1 MLHVALLFTFYLG
14 PKARFD
20 ILCTGFTWF
29 LTSQLAA
36 SRPPGRL
43 RRLSIQESLANV
55 RKKEFLHN
63 SKAEHTKWHTKC
75 HRCTDLP
82 DDWGWRLRM
91 SVSWDKEYYDVRKH
105 VFCFALGHI
114 LLNLS
119 PANCHLFAALNIR
132 KVRFWPKKSSSGW
145 HTWNLVISTAQLDF
159 PWKNRESFDSSHAW
173 FMSWWQPF
181 LHKWGHFH
189 VTQKHGVCWQIFHI
203 SPIFPEILIP

>member
-159 PWKNRESFDSSHAW
+159 FHEKIENHSIQVMHGLCPDGNLFYINEGI
-173 FMSWWQPF
+173 FMS
-181 LHKWGHFH
+181 HKNTVFVGKFF
-189 VTQKHGVCWQIFHI
+189 IFHQF
-203 SPIFPEILIP
+203 SLKF